1 MEDLQGNNLDEFYR
15 NYRESLSMLNEAN
28 KRSLEQQRRN
38 AQASIMG
45 AANKA
50 GMLFSNFGGRDKMKY
65 DVQTY
70 TPALVKAQ
78 QSYSTGLD
86 TLRTNA
92 LKTINNIRSLQDQIA
107 HLQSLGTN
115 QS

>member
-50 GMLFSNFGGRDKMKY
+50 GMLFSNFPTRDKLKY

-70 TPALVKAQ
+70 QPALVKNQ
-78 QSYSTGLD
+78 QTYQTGLN
-86 TLRTNA
+86 TLRENA
-92 LKTINNIRSLQDQIA
+92 IKTANTIANLQDQIN
-107 HLQSLGTN
+107 HLNSLAVNG
-115 QS
+115 